1 MIIHCSGEE
10 LVLCK
15 ERAVYWKRER
25 MLIISDLH
33 LGKAAHFRKSG
44 IQVPSTVGL
53 TDLENL
59 SNLLEKYEADIL
71 LITGDMFHN
80 YMNSDVQDFKVWR
93 ISQPALR
100 IVLVKGNHDGL
111 SKADYDELGIEVHDD
126 ELIIAPFRF
135 MHDRPE
141 INDQYYTFSGHIHP
155 GITIHGRARQQ
166 IRLACFCISENRAV
180 LPAFSVFTG
189 LSMIKPGET
198 DCIYAI
204 SPGGVVKV

>member
-33 LGKAAHFRKSG
+33 LGKAAHFRESG

-53 TDLENL
+53 TDLQNL
-59 SNLLEKYEADIL
+59 SKLLKKYTTDTL

-80 YMNSDVQDFKVWR
+80 YMNSDVLDFKQWR
-93 ISQPALR
+93 NSHSALK

-111 SKADYDELGIEVHDD
+111 TKADYDDLKIEVYDH

-141 INDQYYTFSGHIHP
+141 MNDQYYTFSGHIHP
-155 GITIHGRARQQ
+155 GITIHGRARQR
-166 IRLACFCISENRAV
+166 IRLACFCISENSAV

-189 LSMIKPGET
+189 LSMIQPEDT

-204 SPGGVVKV
+204 TPTGVVKV